1 MDLVESRV
9 KREVFGKLVD
19 ARLERVDVGVL
30 SCGESG
36 ADDVGDFLV
45 FLGSEAAGGECA
57 GADAQAGG
65 HGCGAWVER
74 DGVAVDGDAALCE
87 EVFAL
92 FAVHFAVA

>member
-19 ARLERVDVGVL
+19 ARLERVDVDVL

-65 HGCGAWVER
+65 HRMRGVGRTGRCCG
-74 DGVAVDGDAALCE
+74 
-87 EVFAL
+87 
-92 FAVHFAVA
+92 